1 MSIPKTTKLTLK
13 RIVEAL
19 PDIPANGFGTEP
31 PKMSSEQKKKLMEL
45 SAMYENFGEC
55 LRNEEALMNA
65 AKGITELC
73 ELAETYA
80 LNECGEWFQQ
90 EIVKKDMQ
98 NLKKRVSEFQKIVKE
113 TYARM
118 QQAGVAYQDIGHVLG
133 RYYDLGVAKGGT
145 QKVPQ
150 SGGKQPLQNEDME
163 SICAWCGK
171 SLGNSAGDKTGK
183 THGICP
189 KCKDEVMAGT
199 WQKPGEEK
207 TNPVSAPVSAPVSED
222 AGKPMYENLWN
233 RFRSGGKS
241 DDLKPGDDVVVTQG
255 KFANQKGKI
264 EKISPNGQTA
274 YVMLQYG
281 TLATPLNKVLV
292 KKA

>member
-1 MSIPKTTKLTLK
+1 MSVPKTQKLTLK

-19 PDIPANGFGTEP
+19 PDIPNDGFGTQP

-55 LRNEEALMNA
+55 LKNEEALMNA

-133 RYYDLGVAKGGT
+133 RYYDLKGNKGAN
-145 QKVPQ
+145 QDFKEVP
-150 SGGKQPLQNEDME
+150 GPQPLQETDSE
-163 SICAWCGK
+163 
-171 SLGNSAGDKTGK
+171 KTGSK
-183 THGICP
+183 
-189 KCKDEVMAGT
+189 MA
-199 WQKPGEEK
+199 
-207 TNPVSAPVSAPVSED
+207 
-222 AGKPMYENLWN
+222 KPMMPKVD
-233 RFRSGGKS
+233 F
-241 DDLKPGDDVVVTQG
+241 LK
-255 KFANQKGKI
+255 
-264 EKISPNGQTA
+264 
-274 YVMLQYG
+274 
-281 TLATPLNKVLV
+281 
-292 KKA
+292 KK